1 LPGPVPDRYAF
12 LIARV
17 SWRLIMITRFAGFP
31 LVLLGLACLVAC
43 LTAGG
48 CSGSQAPSPT
58 AAATKPQAHDHGH
71 DYGDHAHP
79 ETLAAGVA
87 ELEKLLGTVG
97 EKLASGA
104 TEAADDAVHMVGHL
118 IEDLEG
124 LLAEEKL
131 GAEAQAAGKKALDE
145 LFECFDV
152 LDTALHAKEG
162 EGESPAK
169 VHESLADK
177 MKAALE
183 ALKGIK

>member
-1 LPGPVPDRYAF
+1 MLLGIAAQGFRRLVMPIRYAGFSF
-12 LIARV
+12 LPVA
-17 SWRLIMITRFAGFP
+17 
-31 LVLLGLACLVAC
+31 LACLATG

-48 CSGSQAPSPT
+48 CSGSKAPAPAPAP
-58 AAATKPQAHDHGH
+58 AAKPHADDHGH
-71 DYGDHAHP
+71 DHGEHAHP

-87 ELEKLLGTVG
+87 ELEKLLSTVG

-104 TEAADDAVHMVGHL
+104 TEAADDAVHAVGHL
-118 IEDLEG
+118 IGDLEG
-124 LLAEEKL
+124 LLGAEKL

-145 LFECFDV
+145 LFECFDK
-152 LDTALHAKEG
+152 LDTALHANEG

-169 VHESLADK
+169 VHESLADR

>member
-1 LPGPVPDRYAF
+1 
-12 LIARV
+12 
-17 SWRLIMITRFAGFP
+17 MITRFAGFP

>member
-1 LPGPVPDRYAF
+1 M
-12 LIARV
+12 LI
-17 SWRLIMITRFAGFP
+17 RFVGIP
-31 LVLLGLACLVAC
+31 LVLFALACLI
-43 LTAGG
+43 AGLSAVG
-48 CSGSQAPSPT
+48 CSGSKAPAPPG
-58 AAATKPQAHDHGH
+58 AATKPAAHDHGH
-71 DYGDHAHP
+71 DHGDHAHP
-79 ETLAAGVA
+79 ETLAGGVA

-104 TEAADDAVHMVGHL
+104 TEAADDTVHMVGHL

-124 LLAEEKL
+124 LLGTEKL

-145 LFECFDV
+145 LFECFDA

-169 VHESLADK
+169 VHESLAGK

-183 ALKGIK
+183 TLKGIK

>member
-1 LPGPVPDRYAF
+1 
-12 LIARV
+12 
-17 SWRLIMITRFAGFP
+17 MTRFQGSIAA
-31 LVLLGLACLVAC
+31 LMCLVAM
-43 LTAGG
+43 G
-48 CSGSQAPSPT
+48 CSGGQAPAPV
-58 AAATKPQAHDHGH
+58 AAAKKPQGHHDHGH
-71 DYGDHAHP
+71 DHGDHAHP

-124 LLAEEKL
+124 LLGAEKL

-145 LFECFDV
+145 LFECFDA

-169 VHESLADK
+169 VHESLADR